1 MSLHVEKAE
10 LAVGIFDSR
19 DKAEAAI
26 AELEAAG
33 FAAEDI
39 GIAARDPHGDWS
51 EFHTADLDSG
61 TRRGAIAGAAAG
73 IGVGGLWAIGI
84 ATGFLPAFGPVIAG
98 GILGS
103 LLVSAATGAAAG
115 SLVGALVGLG
125 LSEEHAQH
133 YESEVEA
140 GGILLTVSTGERF
153 FEALRI
159 LQAHGGYSIQQESA
173 VGAE

>member
-1 MSLHVEKAE
+1 MSLQFKQAE

-19 DKAEAAI
+19 AKAEAAI
-26 AELEAAG
+26 AELEAGG

-51 EFHTADLDSG
+51 EFHSADLDSAP
-61 TRRGAIAGAAAG
+61 RRGAVAGAAAG
-73 IGVGGLWAIGI
+73 IGVGGLWALGI
-84 ATGFLPAFGPVIAG
+84 AAGVLPAIGPVIAG
-98 GILGS
+98 GLLGS

-125 LSEEHAQH
+125 LSEEHARH
-133 YESEVEA
+133 YESKVEA
-140 GGILLTVSTGERF
+140 GGILLTVSAGERF

-159 LQAHGGYSIQQESA
+159 LQAHGGYSIQQESS